1 MQQKVA
7 QSMSM
12 KVKKA
17 SLMTAHA
24 SVSVSTGAPINA
36 VILNEDGVSTNN
48 KTGCNKDKS
57 AE

>member
-1 MQQKVA
+1 
-7 QSMSM
+7 MSM